1 MGALLDS
8 SFLVD
13 LLRDQQ
19 EAHDLLRRL
28 ETEDQQLLLSTPVVY
43 ELLSGL
49 RQEATRAALAQIES
63 VISGYPVLAFDLPAA
78 RRAAE
83 VRAELLRMGTPIG
96 AVDTM
101 LAGLGLAHGHQIIS
115 RDSGVRGL
123 ASLFGLTVR
132 DY

>member
-13 LLRDQQ
+13 LLRNQQ
-19 EAHDLLRRL
+19 RAHELLRKL
-28 ETEDQQLLLSTPVVY
+28 EAEDQQILLSTPVVY

-49 RQEATRAALAQIES
+49 RLEATRAAGAKVEA
-63 VISGYPVLAFDLPAA
+63 VISGYPVLPFDLPAA
-78 RRAAE
+78 RRASE
-83 VRAELLRMGTPIG
+83 VRSELLRMRTPIR

-101 LAGLGLAHGHQIIS
+101 LAGLGLAYGHQIVS
-115 RDSGVRGL
+115 RDTGVRGL
-123 ASLFGLTVR
+123 SSVFGLTIR